1 MSRKKVRSSEEEVA
15 TARDGGSQLCAVKGT
30 EVSIVKGVSE
40 VEIEREE
47 AAEAAA
53 AEKGFVR
60 VDPMLRWDKRDRA
73 MVICCYSM
81 EFFQRLNG
89 NEVMSCEG
97 NNWAMNREGVGD
109 VCSSWKQKKK
119 SVGRSELIDSRETKY
134 FGTSVLLWVWD
145 ESRSRS
151 CHNLIRCSTTLLSST
166 VVLYLIENLH

>member
-1 MSRKKVRSSEEEVA
+1 MRSSEEEVA

-47 AAEAAA
+47 AAA

-89 NEVMSCEG
+89 KEVMSCEG
-97 NNWAMNREGVGD
+97 NN
-109 VCSSWKQKKK
+109 
-119 SVGRSELIDSRETKY
+119 
-134 FGTSVLLWVWD
+134 
-145 ESRSRS
+145 
-151 CHNLIRCSTTLLSST
+151 
-166 VVLYLIENLH
+166 